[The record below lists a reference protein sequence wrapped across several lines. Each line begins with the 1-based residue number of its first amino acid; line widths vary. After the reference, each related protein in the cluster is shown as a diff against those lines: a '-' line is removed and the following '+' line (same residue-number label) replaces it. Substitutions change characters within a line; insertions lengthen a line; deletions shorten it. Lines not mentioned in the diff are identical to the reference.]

1 MCSPRGF
8 RSSRADAPIR
18 VVSAVPSSIS
28 RTLLAGVALVLIAS
42 AGSGCEQS
50 GGKKDAAERW
60 FDDRPPTWDRW
71 PGTNSNSGGSSQQ
84 QRTQQPSSDRQ
95 THAAQSGATA
105 GSNAS
110 STGTSAGHHAGRSTQ
125 SAQSPQSTR
134 PNADDAPPRGRSLL
148 VGPGD
153 PRLGPVPID
162 RVVNASG
169 LVIEDLVR
177 GEGATCLPGM
187 RIRVRYTAA
196 VLDGKVFDRAD
207 GDPVSLDLDECVLAW
222 RQGLPGMRVGGVRQL
237 ISPPSLAFGDDTLV
251 DDNDRVIVPAG
262 SVIVFVVELL
272 DIQPGGS

>member
-1 MCSPRGF
+1 MHPPRGF
-8 RSSRADAPIR
+8 RSSRADAPDR
-18 VVSAVPSSIS
+18 VARGIATWLP
-28 RTLLAGVALVLIAS
+28 RTLLLGTVSVLIAS
-42 AGSGCEQS
+42 AGAGCEQPS
-50 GGKKDAAERW
+50 GKKDSAERW

-71 PGTNSNSGGSSQQ
+71 PGSGHSSGSQ
-84 QRTQQPSSDRQ
+84 TPSGHS
-95 THAAQSGATA
+95 
-105 GSNAS
+105 
-110 STGTSAGHHAGRSTQ
+110 GTSAGSNTSSSTAANTTSATNANQHTAG
-125 SAQSPQSTR
+125 SASRTPPTSQTSKPKS
-134 PNADDAPPRGRSLL
+134 DDAPARSRSLL

-196 VLDGKVFDRAD
+196 VLDGRVFDRAD
-207 GDPVSLDLDECVLAW
+207 GDPVSLDLDDCVHAW

-251 DDNDRVIVPAG
+251 DDNDRVIVPA
-262 SVIVFVVELL
+262 SSAIVFVVELL
-272 DIQPGGS
+272 DIDSGGT